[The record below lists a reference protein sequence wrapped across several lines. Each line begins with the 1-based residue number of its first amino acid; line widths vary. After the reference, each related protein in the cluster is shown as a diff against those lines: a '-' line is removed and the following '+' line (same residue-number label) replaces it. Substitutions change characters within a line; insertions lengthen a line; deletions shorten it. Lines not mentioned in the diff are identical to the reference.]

1 VPDPVQVPEVVRE
14 PERAMVS
21 TGSPGDAIQSF
32 QQLELGMERARNIA
46 NRLSHLVKEKHL
58 AVQIGQGEHLK
69 VEAWCALGAMVGV
82 SPMTEWTRQ
91 VAGADVPAYE
101 ARVTAVRI
109 ATGQVIC
116 AAEADCWS
124 DEYKSLR
131 DGGFRHNW
139 VPGCPVHET
148 HPKTPCEYAPTRH
161 ALRSMAQTRAVSKA
175 LGQALRWIVVLA
187 GYSGTPAEEMT
198 FKDDGAEKPKP
209 ASFERGAA
217 QARAKQEAAAQ
228 AGKPAQAPATRD
240 EWDNSTAGP
249 PPAPGPARSADAI
262 SEGKQRRAWALAN
275 KRAGEL
281 GGDWTADALLL
292 RLCRALS
299 VSEVGEIHWRNFGNQ
314 KQPERY
320 PDWIELFLE
329 TWEPPEEP
337 AAPQEQ
343 EPGPQDEAFVDGAV
357 PQGARRS
364 TARAP
369 DDRDEPPP
377 LEDADQ
383 RGGYGE

>member
-14 PERAMVS
+14 PESRAVA
-21 TGSPGDAIQSF
+21 TAGAPGDAIQSF
-32 QQLELGMERARNIA
+32 QSLDLGMERARNIA
-46 NRLSHLVKEKHL
+46 NRLRHLVDEKHL
-58 AVQIGQGEHLK
+58 AVPIGQSEHLK

-82 SPMTEWTRQ
+82 SPMTEWTRPCQ
-91 VAGADVPAYE
+91 GADVPAYE

-139 VPGCPVHET
+139 VPGCPVHDT

-161 ALRSMAQTRAVSKA
+161 ALRSMAQTRATSKA

-198 FKDDGAEKPKP
+198 FKEEGAEKPKP

-228 AGKPAQAPATRD
+228 GQPTPAPTATGA
-240 EWDNSTAGP
+240 EWENSTAGP
-249 PPAPGPARSADAI
+249 PPTPGPARTADAI
-262 SEGKQRRAWALAN
+262 SEGKQRMAWALAN

-281 GGDWTADALLL
+281 GGDWTVDALLL

-299 VSEVGEIHWRNFGNQ
+299 VTEVGQIHWRNFGNQ

-320 PDWIELFLE
+320 PNWVELFLE

-337 AAPQEQ
+337 AAPPEQ
-343 EPGPQDEAFVDGAV
+343 AAPSEHDAAFEHAPGPV
-357 PQGARRS
+357 P
-364 TARAP
+364 TRA
-369 DDRDEPPP
+369 DDDDEPPP
-377 LEDADQ
+377 LEDGDL